1 MFFGTVRPM
10 GANTPLPIRSQG
22 PREDVM
28 VPTMFIDYICAK
40 SYIYLGMNNK
50 RLITL
55 FNFNSLIITQFQE
68 EQSSGQLSDG
78 QVNLLYLA
86 SPDDGDCEVKTSPP

>member
-1 MFFGTVRPM
+1 
-10 GANTPLPIRSQG
+10 
-22 PREDVM
+22 M

-40 SYIYLGMNNK
+40 SYIYIGMNNK
-50 RLITL
+50 RL
-55 FNFNSLIITQFQE
+55 FNYPNNSLIITQFQE

-78 QVNLLYLA
+78 QVNLLYLV